1 MSDILIYSDGSS
13 KGNPGPGGW
22 GAIVATPDT
31 VRELG
36 GRAEH
41 ATNNKMELLAAFEAL
56 SAVPYSADAT
66 VVIRTDSKYVMSGA
80 TMWKWGW
87 LKNDWKTKEGKEV
100 TNQDLWKPF
109 VSLLR
114 TWGKQVQWE
123 KVGGHVSIPANE
135 RVDEIAYSFA
145 AGKPVTLYAG
155 PRDEYTLDVTS
166 VEADTEQQEKRK
178 EVRSRS
184 KLAAYSYVSEVDGNI
199 VTHKTWAECEARVR
213 GKKARYKKAISPD
226 EEAQIIKEFSKPR

>member
-22 GAIVATPDT
+22 GAIVAAHDT

-41 ATNNKMELLAAFEAL
+41 TTNNKMELLAAFEAL
-56 SAVPYSADAT
+56 KSIPHDPTIS

-80 TMWKWGW
+80 TMWRWGW
-87 LKNDWKTKEGKEV
+87 LKSDWKTKEGKDV
-100 TNQDLWKPF
+100 INQDLWKPF
-109 VSLLR
+109 SSLLH

-135 RVDEIAYSFA
+135 RVDDIAQSFA
-145 AGKPVTLYAG
+145 AGEPIKLYSG
-155 PRDEYTLDVTS
+155 SRKEYSVDVTS
-166 VEADTEQQEKRK
+166 VEVDTERQEKKK
-178 EVRSRS
+178 EVSGRS
-184 KLAAYSYVSEVDGNI
+184 KIAAYSYISEVDGT
-199 VTHKTWAECEARVR
+199 VLTHKTWAECEARVR
-213 GKKARYKKAISPD
+213 GKRARFKKAISKD
-226 EEAQIIKEFSKPR
+226 EEGQIIKEFSKR